1 MANDGNKTQRSATAL
16 QYEGK
21 QAPTVTAQGHAELA
35 DEIVALA
42 REHGVLVHQDE
53 ELSKLLTK
61 LELGEQIQPCA
72 GPQFCAGHLAMV
84 QLFGRHGNNRDLSK
98 HGAVT
103 TIGQRPAAVGVRLGA
118 LCTEASGHCAVG
130 P

>member
-1 MANDGNKTQRSATAL
+1 MTNDDSKTRRSATAL

-42 REHGVLVHQDE
+42 REHGVLIHQDE

-61 LELGEQIQPCA
+61 LELGEQI
-72 GPQFCAGHLAMV
+72 PQ
-84 QLFGRHGNNRDLSK
+84 QLYIVIAELIAFSYVLQGKFPENWHNIHHRIDIKS
-98 HGAVT
+98 
-103 TIGQRPAAVGVRLGA
+103 
-118 LCTEASGHCAVG
+118 
-130 P
+130 